1 MEITFHSPLQEGQ
14 ALGHYQLVQLLDRR
28 RAVEV
33 WWCQHIHLPIQ
44 AVLKIL
50 PRYGNPAE
58 EYQRVERRLRNE
70 ALMLAGLRHPH
81 VVGFRDY
88 LQGRD
93 FQALVIDYAPC
104 GSIAYYHRVG
114 RKLPLSLV
122 RLYTWQIGQA
132 LAALHRR
139 GMIHRDVKPGN
150 MLLADSHHA
159 LLADF
164 GLAMYAYT
172 PTRLHGGTPAYMAPE
187 QYYGSPC
194 AASDQYGLASSVY
207 EWLTGQRPFSGRTEQ
222 MMRRRERFFP
232 FSVRNLRP
240 ELPEAIDVILRR
252 ALDPDPDRRYPGVLD
267 FARALIEITQ
277 SSRPPLLKRLPYY
290 RGSSFHTE
298 TAREDEPLAA
308 RFRLRETDEQPAIC
322 LPALL
327 TALPM

>member
-1 MEITFHSPLQEGQ
+1 MQIDFHSPLQEGQ

-33 WWCQHIHLPIQ
+33 WSCQHIHLPLQ

-50 PRYGNPAE
+50 PRYGGPVE

-81 VVGFRDY
+81 IVGFRDY
-88 LQGRD
+88 LQGRH
-93 FQALVIDYAPC
+93 FQALVIEYAPC
-104 GSIAYYHRVG
+104 GSVAYHHGG

-132 LAALHRR
+132 LAELHQR
-139 GMIHRDVKPGN
+139 GIIHRDVKPGN
-150 MLLADSHHA
+150 ILLADAHHA

-164 GLAMYAYT
+164 GLAMYTYVPA
-172 PTRLHGGTPAYMAPE
+172 RLHGGTPAYMAPE

-207 EWLTGQRPFSGRTEQ
+207 EWLTGQRPFSGKTEQ
-222 MMRRRERFFP
+222 MMRRRARFFP
-232 FSVRNLRP
+232 FSVRNSRP
-240 ELPEAIDVILRR
+240 ELSEAVDVVLRR
-252 ALDPDPDRRYPGVLD
+252 ALDPDPERRYPDTLE
-267 FARALIEITQ
+267 FARAFVETTRT
-277 SSRPPLLKRLPYY
+277 SRPPLLKRLPYY
-290 RGSSFHTE
+290 RGSSFHAALPQE
-298 TAREDEPLAA
+298 SERLDARWRA
-308 RFRLRETDEQPAIC
+308 RETDEQPAIC

-327 TALPM
+327 AEQSA